1 MFNRDYSNTEEI
13 IFVLSIFS
21 DRVNEFFDHKREQII
36 RLLAKD
42 RNMEV
47 IGNIGILSWLVKNIY
62 PLIYKD
68 RKKDISILK
77 ALIKLPTGFQ
87 KEDTTTYKELLNNGY
102 SEEDIAYLNYFM
114 LYYHPVPKTVKLGY
128 SIVEEKIAIN
138 LCKVYINNEK
148 SYENN
153 VYNFIRGILCRY
165 DKFDIKC
172 YGYSGIK
179 DAIKYEINVTNPIT
193 FTELYQ
199 ELGKNLYSF
208 DILDEKW
215 DIVSKK
221 MEEDKYEEIL
231 DKFLL
236 NCKNEKDRLLN
247 SIKKYNE
254 LTGKDYV
261 ESFLNRSYYRQI
273 VFDFLVDN
281 NVILLK
287 DSFENILK
295 NGKQNEENYL
305 KSYIK
310 GVKNK
315 KSFEFLKY
323 LLRINK
329 YNINEINDIG
339 FDFEE
344 LLNYYGYSYS
354 SYTLNLKK
362 KFLNI
367 KEQKI
372 LFNCLEKF
380 IFYYRPKKYLKFLEA
395 ALKYDK
401 IDEFF
406 KKSELRNIYLL
417 LCELEPKTYNCEWLQ
432 KKFLTTE
439 ELEEIREKEKRKKQ
453 LEKEKELLEAKKSVM
468 EGFKQ
473 EEIDT
478 LEKLYKFC
486 AKFEYSQQNFSF
498 VQDIVKEYLLKNIS
512 KFYYK

>member
-1 MFNRDYSNTEEI
+1 M
-13 IFVLSIFS
+13 
-21 DRVNEFFDHKREQII
+21 
-36 RLLAKD
+36 
-42 RNMEV
+42 
-47 IGNIGILSWLVKNIY
+47 
-62 PLIYKD
+62 
-68 RKKDISILK
+68 
-77 ALIKLPTGFQ
+77 
-87 KEDTTTYKELLNNGY
+87 GY
-102 SEEDIAYLNYFM
+102 CI
-114 LYYHPVPKTVKLGY
+114 
-128 SIVEEKIAIN
+128 
-138 LCKVYINNEK
+138 
-148 SYENN
+148 
-153 VYNFIRGILCRY
+153 
-165 DKFDIKC
+165 
-172 YGYSGIK
+172 
-179 DAIKYEINVTNPIT
+179 
-193 FTELYQ
+193 
-199 ELGKNLYSF
+199 
-208 DILDEKW
+208 
-215 DIVSKK
+215 KK

-486 AKFEYSQQNFSF
+486 AKFEYSTTKFQFCA
-498 VQDIVKEYLLKNIS
+498 DIVKEYLLKNIS
-512 KFYYK
+512 KFITNNNNTMQLMDILEILIDKEKISTVEFTRIMYEYIKKEVQKDEYINTTC